1 MDNNEKIVCMC
12 MDVTENEII
21 DAIKNENCNTVE
33 KVGDATGAGTVCG
46 GCQEIIERLIDE
58 NKQ

>member
-21 DAIKNENCNTVE
+21 DAIKNKNCNTVE